1 MHGIAN
7 LSGITGTS
15 PVMTMGEAYV
25 LIPLHWDMLQADFV
39 LIEPR
44 RTRIDAQDLGLRHH
58 L

>member
-1 MHGIAN
+1 
-7 LSGITGTS
+7 
-15 PVMTMGEAYV
+15 MTMGETYV
-25 LIPLHWDMLQADFV
+25 LIPLHWDMLQDWDMLQADFV